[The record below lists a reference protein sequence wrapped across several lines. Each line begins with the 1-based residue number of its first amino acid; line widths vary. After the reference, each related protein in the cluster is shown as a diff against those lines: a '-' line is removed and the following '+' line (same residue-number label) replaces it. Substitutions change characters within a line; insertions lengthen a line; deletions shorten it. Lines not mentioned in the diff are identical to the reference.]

1 LETKR
6 KKIKLALGLGKEINY
21 SYLHLK
27 SRKMSIAPSKYR
39 IIPPKKILPIYVA
52 NVQRSGRI
60 GFTIASGKHF
70 GVDTSKTIA
79 LMMNAEDVKDDS
91 IYGVFLTEGQKDQG
105 YRITKN
111 GEYHSIDAKEFFE
124 EIGIDYSKPLSF
136 AVSEFVE
143 LDGTRMLKFTKRT
156 LKSETKAP

>member
-1 LETKR
+1 
-6 KKIKLALGLGKEINY
+6 
-21 SYLHLK
+21 
-27 SRKMSIAPSKYR
+27 MSIASSKYK

-52 NVQRSGRI
+52 NVQRSGKI

-79 LMMNAEDVKDDS
+79 LMVNAEDVSDDS
-91 IYGVFLTEGQKDQG
+91 IYGVFLSDGQKDQG

-136 AVSEFVE
+136 SISEFVE
-143 LDGTRMLKFTKRT
+143 TDGTKMLKFTRR
-156 LKSETKAP
+156 ETKTSLNGQK